1 MANFGMDIA
10 AVELAADDNKFTP
23 VHPGKYYMQIVD
35 SDVQPNSKGTGSWVK
50 FEIDLIEPNAGRKI
64 WQRINFEHTTP
75 AVQNRGQRELKV
87 IQQIFNLQEF
97 TDSNLV
103 HDKPF
108 YAYVRIEKGKDGY
121 EDSNKIDFD
130 KTAKEL
136 LAPTQTGAAAP
147 VTAAPDTSPDAGA
160 APSSETQPG
169 SGPPPWQRPGAS

>member
-10 AVELAADDNKFTP
+10 TVELAADDNKFTP
-23 VHPGKYYMQIVD
+23 VPPGKYYMQIVN

-64 WQRINFEHTTP
+64 WQTINFQHQNP
-75 AVQNRGQRELKV
+75 AAQNMGQRELKV
-87 IQQIFNLQEF
+87 IQRIFNLQEF
-97 TDSNLV
+97 TDSNAV

-108 YAYVRIEKGKDGY
+108 YAYVKIETGSNGY
-121 EDSNKIDFD
+121 EDKNIIDFD

-136 LAPTQTGAAAP
+136 LAPTQSGAAAP
-147 VTAAPDTSPDAGA
+147 GTAAPDASPSAGA